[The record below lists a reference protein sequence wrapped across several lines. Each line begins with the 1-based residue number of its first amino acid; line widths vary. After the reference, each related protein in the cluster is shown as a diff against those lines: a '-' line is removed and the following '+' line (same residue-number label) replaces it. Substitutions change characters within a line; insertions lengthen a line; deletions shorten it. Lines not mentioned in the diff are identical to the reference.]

1 MIEPG
6 DAAVEDRGTPTLEE
20 VARVAGV
27 SRSTV
32 SRVINDLPG
41 VSGRARES
49 VNEAIRLL
57 GYVPNEA
64 ARSLVTRRTN
74 SIALVVSEPGDRVF
88 SDPFFAGVLRGI
100 HSGLAGS
107 HRQLVLMLM
116 AEDGNGNGN
125 GEQLEKYLSSGHVD
139 GALVVSMHGDDALPQ
154 RLAEGGLPVVVGGRP
169 LSGTEVPYVDSDNF
183 TGGLLA
189 ARHLVER
196 GKRRIAT
203 IAGPADMAVGIDRL
217 VGWRRG
223 MSEAKL
229 ATDAVVHSDFSV
241 EGGARAM
248 AELLDRHPDV
258 DAVFAAADIVAVGA
272 VRELSARGKR
282 IPDDVAV
289 VGFDDSVLATSVT
302 PQLTTVRQ
310 TVEEFG
316 RTMTWR
322 LLAQLAGEEYLPPSI
337 LLPTELVVRQSS

>member
-41 VSGRARES
+41 VSARARES
-49 VNEAIRLL
+49 VNEAIQLL

-116 AEDGNGNGN
+116 AEDDD

-139 GALVVSMHGDDALPQ
+139 GALVVSMHGDDTLPQ
-154 RLAEGGLPVVVGGRP
+154 RLAEGGLPVVAGGRP
-169 LSGTEVPYVDSDNF
+169 LSGTDVPYVDSDNF

-196 GKRRIAT
+196 GKTRIAS

-223 MSEAKL
+223 MSEARL

-248 AELLDRHPDV
+248 AELLDRHPGV

-282 IPDDVAV
+282 IPGDVAV

-322 LLAQLAGEEYLPPSI
+322 LLAQLAGEEHLPPSI